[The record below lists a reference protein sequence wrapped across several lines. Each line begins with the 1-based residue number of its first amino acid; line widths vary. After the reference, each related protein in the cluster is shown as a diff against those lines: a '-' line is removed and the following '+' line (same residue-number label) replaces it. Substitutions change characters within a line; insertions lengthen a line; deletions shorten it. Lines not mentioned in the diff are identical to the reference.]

1 MLVLI
6 FRKVLSR
13 TLLKEFHYLTLCKT
27 HLGEF
32 VSDLEI
38 IVIACGK

>member
-6 FRKVLSR
+6 FRKVLSC
-13 TLLKEFHYLTLCKT
+13 TLLKEFHYLALCKT
-27 HLGEF
+27 HLGELVPDF
-32 VSDLEI
+32 EI